1 MSLPFP
7 ARIRLLPNA
16 LPVPAPVSEPTQTST
31 REAMS
36 VCEATN
42 LGEIY
47 MITDKRNNKRYIGQT
62 KCVHIKNGKEVIYG
76 AEDRFKEHLKCA
88 FSTNEDTRNSCPKLY
103 TAIREVPPDQLL
115 NTFEVVRLERC
126 LRWDLNTRERHFIKV
141 WKTRRGGY
149 NVTAGGQKRRNRR

>member
-7 ARIRLLPNA
+7 AHIRLLSS
-16 LPVPAPVSEPTQTST
+16 VTPAPAPITQTLTPTS
-31 REAMS
+31 AF
-36 VCEATN
+36 AH

-47 MITDKRNNKRYIGQT
+47 MITDRRNNKRYIGQT
-62 KCVHIKNGKEVIYG
+62 KYVHIKNGKEVIYG

-103 TAIREVPPDQLL
+103 TAMREVPQDQLL
-115 NTFEVVRLERC
+115 NTFEVTMLERC
-126 LRWDLNTRERHFIKV
+126 LRWDLNARERHFIKV

-149 NVTAGGQKRRNRR
+149 NVTAGGQKRRK